1 MHVFNQKEKPYN
13 FIQGHPWMFRDANT
27 DEPLKVNGKDLFL
40 PKPVDSG
47 HATPVNITLP
57 GKITVQT

>member
-1 MHVFNQKEKPYN
+1 
-13 FIQGHPWMFRDANT
+13 MFRDANT